1 MDSNGAMKKIKPV
14 TQWRAS
20 GGAPLGWEVRE
31 SFTKEVA
38 FEQRLNFKNKPT
50 RTSVVVQWLRLCLPM
65 QKRVRV

>member
-38 FEQRLNFKNKPT
+38 FEQRLNF
-50 RTSVVVQWLRLCLPM
+50 
-65 QKRVRV
+65 